1 MRKNLGKKTYLFP
14 MPVLI
19 IGTYDE
25 DGTPN
30 AMNVAWGTI
39 SDYYQIEIN
48 LGSHQTTKN
57 LEKTKAFT
65 VTFADVEH
73 MAEADYVGIVSGEK
87 IKDKVNRAHLNYEKS
102 KFVNAPVFTD
112 FPLSLECEVALN
124 DNGRVLGNIV
134 NVLADEKV
142 LDDKGAIDIEKL
154 HLIVYDAAGNTYVEL
169 GKKVGLAFSIGKTIK

>member
-1 MRKNLGKKTYLFP
+1 M
-14 MPVLI
+14 
-19 IGTYDE
+19 E
-25 DGTPN
+25 
-30 AMNVAWGTI
+30 
-39 SDYYQIEIN
+39 
-48 LGSHQTTKN
+48 
-57 LEKTKAFT
+57 
-65 VTFADVEH
+65 
-73 MAEADYVGIVSGEK
+73 EADYMGILSGKK
-87 IKDKVNRAHLNYEKS
+87 IKEKVNRAHLNYEKS

-142 LDDKGAIDIEKL
+142 LDDKGTIDIEKL